1 MREYEW
7 MEQIEFA
14 YKTNSFLKTLPA
26 SPHSYHSP
34 GPEDIDGFTWSR
46 NPLLSGPYRP
56 PLHLVSNP
64 REGNSSWFGEMK
76 VLLFYLSK
84 TLCPRP

>member
-34 GPEDIDGFTWSR
+34 GPEDIDGFTCSQAPTDLPSILSLIQGR
-46 NPLLSGPYRP
+46 EILLG
-56 PLHLVSNP
+56 LV
-64 REGNSSWFGEMK
+64 K
-76 VLLFYLSK
+76 
-84 TLCPRP
+84 